1 MSSQDIIVRL
11 RMLGAQAFNSAAKG
25 ASSAVRDIGQAT
37 EETSKKS
44 KGFGNSL
51 DRAGSALSG
60 VWVMAGR
67 AAAGLG
73 AAGVAATGMG
83 LKFNAG
89 MEQSRVAFT
98 NLLGSGEEANA
109 MLDRLYKIAAHTPFE
124 FPQLTQSTQRLLG
137 FGMAAKDV
145 IPTMSAVG
153 DAVAAAGGGAEQIDR
168 VSTALGQMQAKGK
181 VSSEELLQLA
191 ESGVPALKILQDQLG
206 LTGEEL
212 TKQLRDGAI
221 TADKGISAL
230 VRGMNK
236 RYGGMAEAQS
246 KTFSGMLSTL
256 KDNATQLLGTVTLPL
271 FTFLR
276 DKVLPAVNRITEG
289 ISKWV
294 KAGGIQ
300 QVTAAL
306 RAGLGG
312 KTATETAGFGGAL
325 GVIVKV
331 GRVVGTIFR
340 AVSQYAGQFLAALKP
355 AQPFLQ
361 NVLIPLLTGLAK
373 GTLGGLISAFK
384 ILIPIVRIIATV
396 LGWVGTQAKPLAPW
410 IERIGFVIG
419 FIYSGPILKAI
430 GGLSKLGGLFRIVG
444 GAARIAAGPVQAFGK
459 VIERVIGFVGRLV
472 GALGRV
478 LPEFVKFGK
487 GMIQGIVDGIKS
499 MPGAVL
505 NAIKGMVPGPVKWLA
520 KKVPGLSWLGAGAEG
535 LGPVSRPGVALVGE
549 RGPELVTLNRGASVI
564 PMPGFGDT
572 VVPVYLD
579 GREITRVVARRSAD
593 RRARR

>member
-306 RAGLGG
+306 RAGS
-312 KTATETAGFGGAL
+312 AVRRQRRRRAL
-325 GVIVKV
+325 GARSASSSRSDALSARSFAPLVNTPDNSSRRSNRLSRFCKRPHPAPHWTCERHTRRAHY
-331 GRVVGTIFR
+331 RVQSPHSDR
-340 AVSQYAGQFLAALKP
+340 AHRRDCPRVD
-355 AQPFLQ
+355 
-361 NVLIPLLTGLAK
+361 
-373 GTLGGLISAFK
+373 
-384 ILIPIVRIIATV
+384 
-396 LGWVGTQAKPLAPW
+396 W
-410 IERIGFVIG
+410 
-419 FIYSGPILKAI
+419 YSGE
-430 GGLSKLGGLFRIVG
+430 
-444 GAARIAAGPVQAFGK
+444 AASA
-459 VIERVIGFVGRLV
+459 
-472 GALGRV
+472 
-478 LPEFVKFGK
+478 
-487 GMIQGIVDGIKS
+487 VD
-499 MPGAVL
+499 
-505 NAIKGMVPGPVKWLA
+505 
-520 KKVPGLSWLGAGAEG
+520 
-535 LGPVSRPGVALVGE
+535 
-549 RGPELVTLNRGASVI
+549 
-564 PMPGFGDT
+564 
-572 VVPVYLD
+572 
-579 GREITRVVARRSAD
+579 
-593 RRARR
+593 